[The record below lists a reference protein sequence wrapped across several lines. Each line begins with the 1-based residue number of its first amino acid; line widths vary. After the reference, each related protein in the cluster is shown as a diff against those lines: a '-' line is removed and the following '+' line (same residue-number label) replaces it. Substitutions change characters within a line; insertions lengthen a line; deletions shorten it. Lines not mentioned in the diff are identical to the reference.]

1 MKPEEIKTRLRDEM
15 ADLAPDRLEDL
26 LAACDA
32 QPQEHAPQPVP
43 MPAPRRPVWKPL
55 AAAAV
60 FVLLLGGIFG
70 YRALDKNVCTVIV
83 DINPSVTLTVNRLGR
98 VKAMDTGNADA
109 AALLADVD
117 LAGART
123 QDALGTLTDALADAD
138 YLTDADNTLL
148 VTVEGASAARAQKLG
163 RAVYDAAQASAQ
175 QRQFSAAV
183 LCQQAA
189 DAEQTRTD
197 ADAWQVSP
205 GKAALAETIALQ
217 TQLDT
222 AQALSALPVQDLL
235 VLAETY
241 DVTFDAA
248 QLYGTV
254 SRDGY
259 RSEDDVRVIV
269 GGDAA
274 VDPADC
280 TQELTQYGG
289 QLAYRVRFAAADGE
303 YCYTIAARTGDILDV
318 QRPEKPAQ
326 TPDLRQPRQSRTFR
340 TIRPTP
346 RIRRSAYPRP
356 CAGCCRSWASR
367 CRRSAMSTSSACMWA
382 AATPTTSPSRRTG
395 SRIRFTWTPTTAIFS
410 KSIS

>member
-32 QPQEHAPQPVP
+32 QPQDTAPQSVP
-43 MPAPRRPVWKPL
+43 RPVWKPL

-98 VKAMDTGNADA
+98 VKAVDTGNADA
-109 AALLADVD
+109 AALLTDVD
-117 LAGART
+117 LAGKRT
-123 QDALGTLTDALADAD
+123 QDALGTLADALADAD

-259 RSEDDVRVIV
+259 RSEDDVRAIV

-274 VDPADC
+274 VDPANC

-326 TPDLRQPRQSRTFR
+326 TPEAPAKPDVPGG
-340 TIRPTP
+340 PTD
-346 RIRRSAYPRP
+346 
-356 CAGCCRSWASR
+356 
-367 CRRSAMSTSSACMWA
+367 
-382 AATPTTSPSRRTG
+382 PTDSE
-395 SRIRFTWTPTTAIFS
+395 I
-410 KSIS
+410 SISEALHRVLQELGISLPEIRDVDVQRVHVGDRDAYHITFTANGKPYSFYVDTHDGDIF

>member
-32 QPQEHAPQPVP
+32 QPQDTAPQPVP
-43 MPAPRRPVWKPL
+43 VPAPRRPVWKPL

-70 YRALDKNVCTVIV
+70 YRALDKNVCTVTV

-98 VKAMDTGNADA
+98 VKAVDTGNADA

-117 LAGART
+117 LAGKRT
-123 QDALGTLTDALADAD
+123 QDALGTLADALTDAD

-148 VTVEGASAARAQKLG
+148 VTVDGTSAARAQKLG
-163 RAVYDAAQASAQ
+163 KAVYDAAQASAQ

-259 RSEDDVRVIV
+259 RSEDDVRAIV

-274 VDPADC
+274 IDPADC

-289 QLAYRVRFAAADGE
+289 QLAYRVRFAAAGGE
-303 YCYTIAARTGDILDV
+303 HCYTIAARTGEILDV
-318 QRPEKPAQ
+318 QHPEKPAQ
-326 TPDLRQPRQSRTFR
+326 TPEAPAAPAKPDVPDD
-340 TIRPTP
+340 PTD
-346 RIRRSAYPRP
+346 
-356 CAGCCRSWASR
+356 
-367 CRRSAMSTSSACMWA
+367 
-382 AATPTTSPSRRTG
+382 PTDSE
-395 SRIRFTWTPTTAIFS
+395 I
-410 KSIS
+410 SISEALHRVLKELGVSLPEIRDVDVRRVQVSGRDAYHITFTANGKPYSFYVDTHDGDIF

>member
-32 QPQEHAPQPVP
+32 QPQESVPQGSAPQPA
-43 MPAPRRPVWKPL
+43 PAHRRPVWKPL

-60 FVLLLGGIFG
+60 FVLLIGGIFG
-70 YRALDKNVCTVIV
+70 YRALDRSVCTVIV

-109 AALLADVD
+109 AALLAGID

-123 QDALGTLTDALADAD
+123 QDALDTLTDALTDAD

-148 VTVEGASAARAQKLG
+148 VTVEGASTARAQKLG
-163 RAVYDAAQASAQ
+163 KAVYDAAQASAQ

-189 DAEQTRTD
+189 DSDQTRTD

-241 DVTFDAA
+241 EVTFDTA

-259 RSEDDVRVIV
+259 RSEDGVRAIA

-274 VDPADC
+274 VDPSAC
-280 TQELTQYGG
+280 TQDLTQYGG
-289 QLAYRVRFAAADGE
+289 QLAYRVRFAAAGGE
-303 YCYTIAARTGDILDV
+303 YCYTIAARTGEILDV
-318 QRPEKPAQ
+318 QRPEQPAQ
-326 TPDLRQPRQSRTFR
+326 TPD
-340 TIRPTP
+340 TP
-346 RIRRSAYPRP
+346 
-356 CAGCCRSWASR
+356 
-367 CRRSAMSTSSACMWA
+367 
-382 AATPTTSPSRRTG
+382 ATPGKPDDSAAPAG
-395 SRIRFTWTPTTAIFS
+395 SEI
-410 KSIS
+410 SISEALSRVLQELGISLPDIRDVNVQRVQVSGRDAYHITFTANGKPYSFYVDAHDGDLF

>member
-32 QPQEHAPQPVP
+32 QPQDTTPQSVPVP

-60 FVLLLGGIFG
+60 FMLLLGGIFG
-70 YRALDKNVCTVIV
+70 YRALDKNVCTVTV

-98 VKAMDTGNADA
+98 VKAEDTGNADA

-117 LAGART
+117 LADKRT
-123 QDALGTLTDALADAD
+123 QDALGTLTDALTDAD

-148 VTVEGASAARAQKLG
+148 VTVEGASAAWAQKLG
-163 RAVYDAAQASAQ
+163 KAVYDAAQASAQ

-189 DAEQTRTD
+189 DTDQVRTD
-197 ADAWQVSP
+197 ADTWQVSP

-241 DVTFDAA
+241 DVTFDTA

-259 RSEDDVRVIV
+259 RSEDDVRAIV

-274 VDPADC
+274 VDPAGC

-289 QLAYRVRFAAADGE
+289 RLAYRVRFAAADGE
-303 YCYTIAARTGDILDV
+303 YCYTIAARTGEILDV

-326 TPDLRQPRQSRTFR
+326 TPDTPDS
-340 TIRPTP
+340 PTD
-346 RIRRSAYPRP
+346 
-356 CAGCCRSWASR
+356 
-367 CRRSAMSTSSACMWA
+367 
-382 AATPTTSPSRRTG
+382 PTDSE
-395 SRIRFTWTPTTAIFS
+395 I
-410 KSIS
+410 SISEALRRVLQELGVSLPEIRDVDVRRVQVSGRDAYHITFTANGKPYSFYVDTHDGDIF

>member
-32 QPQEHAPQPVP
+32 QPQDTAPQPVP
-43 MPAPRRPVWKPL
+43 VPVPAPRRPVWKPL

-70 YRALDKNVCTVIV
+70 YRALDKNVCTVTV

-98 VKAMDTGNADA
+98 VKAVDTGNADA

-117 LAGART
+117 LADKRT
-123 QDALGTLTDALADAD
+123 QDALGTLADALTDAD

-148 VTVEGASAARAQKLG
+148 VTVDGASAARAQKLG
-163 RAVYDAAQASAQ
+163 KAVYDAAQTSAQ
-175 QRQFSAAV
+175 KRQFSAAV

-241 DVTFDAA
+241 DVTFDTA

-259 RSEDDVRVIV
+259 RSEDDVRAIV

-274 VDPADC
+274 VDPAGC

-289 QLAYRVRFAAADGE
+289 QLAYRVRFAVADGE
-303 YCYTIAARTGDILDV
+303 YCYTIAARTGEILDV

-326 TPDLRQPRQSRTFR
+326 TPDTPDS
-340 TIRPTP
+340 PTD
-346 RIRRSAYPRP
+346 
-356 CAGCCRSWASR
+356 
-367 CRRSAMSTSSACMWA
+367 
-382 AATPTTSPSRRTG
+382 PTDSE
-395 SRIRFTWTPTTAIFS
+395 I
-410 KSIS
+410 SISEALHRVLQELGVSLPEIRDVDVRRVQVSGRDAYHITFTANGKPYSFYVDTHDGDIF

>member
-32 QPQEHAPQPVP
+32 QPQDTAPQPVP
-43 MPAPRRPVWKPL
+43 VPVPAPRRPVWKPL

-70 YRALDKNVCTVIV
+70 YRALDKNVCTVTV

-98 VKAMDTGNADA
+98 VKAVDTGNADA
-109 AALLADVD
+109 AALLTDVD
-117 LAGART
+117 LAGKRT
-123 QDALGTLTDALADAD
+123 QDALGTLADALADAD

-163 RAVYDAAQASAQ
+163 KAVYDAAQASAQ
-175 QRQFSAAV
+175 KRQFSAAV

-197 ADAWQVSP
+197 ADTWQVSP

-259 RSEDDVRVIV
+259 RSEDDVRAIV

-326 TPDLRQPRQSRTFR
+326 TPEAPAKPDVPDD
-340 TIRPTP
+340 PT
-346 RIRRSAYPRP
+346 
-356 CAGCCRSWASR
+356 G
-367 CRRSAMSTSSACMWA
+367 
-382 AATPTTSPSRRTG
+382 PTDSE
-395 SRIRFTWTPTTAIFS
+395 I
-410 KSIS
+410 SISEALRRVLQELGISLPEIRDVDVQRVQVSGRDAYHITFTANGKPYSFYVDTHDGDIF

>member
-15 ADLAPDRLEDL
+15 ADLAPDCLEDL

-43 MPAPRRPVWKPL
+43 MLAPRRPVWKPL

-98 VKAMDTGNADA
+98 VKAMDTGNAAA
-109 AALLADVD
+109 AALLADVG

-123 QDALGTLTDALADAD
+123 QDALGMLTDALADAD

-259 RSEDDVRVIV
+259 RSEDDVRAIV

-289 QLAYRVRFAAADGE
+289 QLAYRVRFAATGGK

-318 QRPEKPAQ
+318 QRQEKPAQ
-326 TPDLRQPRQSRTFR
+326 TPEAPAAPAKPDD
-340 TIRPTP
+340 PTD
-346 RIRRSAYPRP
+346 
-356 CAGCCRSWASR
+356 
-367 CRRSAMSTSSACMWA
+367 
-382 AATPTTSPSRRTG
+382 PTDSE
-395 SRIRFTWTPTTAIFS
+395 I
-410 KSIS
+410 SISEALRRVLQELGISLPEIRDVDVQRVHVGGRDAYHITFTANGKPYSFYVDTHDGDIF

>member
-32 QPQEHAPQPVP
+32 QPQEHAPQPAP

-70 YRALDKNVCTVIV
+70 YRALDQSVCTVIV

-98 VKAMDTGNADA
+98 VKAVNTGNTDA
-109 AALLADVD
+109 AALLADTD
-117 LAGART
+117 LQGERT
-123 QDALGTLTDALADAD
+123 QDALGTLTDALVDAD

-148 VTVEGASAARAQKLG
+148 VTVEDASAARAQKLG
-163 RAVYDAAQASAQ
+163 KAVYDAAQASAQ

-189 DAEQTRTD
+189 DAEQMHTD

-241 DVTFDAA
+241 DVTFDTA

-259 RSEDDVRVIV
+259 RSEDDVRAIV

-274 VDPADC
+274 IDPADC

-289 QLAYRVRFAAADGE
+289 QLAYRVRFAAAGGE
-303 YCYTIAARTGDILDV
+303 YCYTIAARTGEILDV

-326 TPDLRQPRQSRTFR
+326 TPDTPDS
-340 TIRPTP
+340 PTD
-346 RIRRSAYPRP
+346 
-356 CAGCCRSWASR
+356 
-367 CRRSAMSTSSACMWA
+367 
-382 AATPTTSPSRRTG
+382 PTDSE
-395 SRIRFTWTPTTAIFS
+395 I
-410 KSIS
+410 SISEALRRVLQELGVSLPEIRDVDVQRVHVGGRDAYHITFTANGKPYSFYVDAHDGDIF

>member
-32 QPQEHAPQPVP
+32 QPQDTTPQSVPVP

-259 RSEDDVRVIV
+259 RNEDDVRAIV

-274 VDPADC
+274 VDPAGC

-289 QLAYRVRFAAADGE
+289 RLAYRVRFAAADGE
-303 YCYTIAARTGDILDV
+303 YCYTIAARTGEILDV

-326 TPDLRQPRQSRTFR
+326 TPDTPDS
-340 TIRPTP
+340 PTD
-346 RIRRSAYPRP
+346 
-356 CAGCCRSWASR
+356 
-367 CRRSAMSTSSACMWA
+367 
-382 AATPTTSPSRRTG
+382 PTDSE
-395 SRIRFTWTPTTAIFS
+395 I
-410 KSIS
+410 SISEALRRVLQELGVSLPEIRDVDVQRVHVGGRDAYHITFTANGKPYSFYVDTHDGDIF

>member
-15 ADLAPDRLEDL
+15 ADLAPDRLDDL

-32 QPQEHAPQPVP
+32 QPQEAAPQPTP
-43 MPAPRRPVWKPL
+43 MPVHRRPVWKPL

-60 FVLLLGGIFG
+60 FVLLIGGIFG
-70 YRALDKNVCTVIV
+70 YRALDQSICTVTV

-123 QDALGTLTDALADAD
+123 RDALGTLTDALAAAD

-148 VTVEGASAARAQKLG
+148 VTVEDASAARAQKLG
-163 RAVYDAAQASAQ
+163 KAVYDAAQAAAQ

-189 DAEQTRTD
+189 ASDQTRTD
-197 ADAWQVSP
+197 ADTWQVSP

-254 SRDGY
+254 SHDGY
-259 RSEDDVRVIV
+259 RSEDDVRAIA

-303 YCYTIAARTGDILDV
+303 YCYTIAARTGEILDV
-318 QRPEKPAQ
+318 QRPEQPAQ
-326 TPDLRQPRQSRTFR
+326 TPD
-340 TIRPTP
+340 TP
-346 RIRRSAYPRP
+346 
-356 CAGCCRSWASR
+356 
-367 CRRSAMSTSSACMWA
+367 A
-382 AATPTTSPSRRTG
+382 AAGKPDDSAATADSEISVSEALRRVLQQLG
-395 SRIRFTWTPTTAIFS
+395 ISLPEIRDVNVQRVQVFGRDAYRITFTVNGKPYLFYVDAHDGDLL
-410 KSIS
+410 

>member
-32 QPQEHAPQPVP
+32 QPQDTAPQPVP
-43 MPAPRRPVWKPL
+43 VPVPAPRRPVWKPL

-70 YRALDKNVCTVIV
+70 YRALDKNVCTVTV

-98 VKAMDTGNADA
+98 VKAVDTGNADA

-117 LAGART
+117 LAGKRT
-123 QDALGTLTDALADAD
+123 QDALGTLTDALTDAD

-148 VTVEGASAARAQKLG
+148 VTVEGASAAWAQKLG
-163 RAVYDAAQASAQ
+163 KAVYDAAQASAQ

-189 DAEQTRTD
+189 DTDQVRTD
-197 ADAWQVSP
+197 ADTWQVSP

-259 RSEDDVRVIV
+259 RSEDDVRAIV

-274 VDPADC
+274 VDPAGC

-289 QLAYRVRFAAADGE
+289 RLAYRVRFAAANGE
-303 YCYTIAARTGDILDV
+303 YCYTIAARTGEILDV

-326 TPDLRQPRQSRTFR
+326 TPE
-340 TIRPTP
+340 TP
-346 RIRRSAYPRP
+346 
-356 CAGCCRSWASR
+356 
-367 CRRSAMSTSSACMWA
+367 
-382 AATPTTSPSRRTG
+382 ATPDTPDSPTDSE
-395 SRIRFTWTPTTAIFS
+395 I
-410 KSIS
+410 SISEALRRVLQELGVSLPEIRDVDVRRVQVSGRDAYHITFTANGKPYSFYVDTHDGDIF

>member
-32 QPQEHAPQPVP
+32 QPQDTAPQPAP

-70 YRALDKNVCTVIV
+70 YRALDQSVCTVIV

-98 VKAMDTGNADA
+98 VKAVNTGNTDA
-109 AALLADVD
+109 AALLADTD
-117 LAGART
+117 LQGERT
-123 QDALGTLTDALADAD
+123 QDALGTLTDALVDAD

-148 VTVEGASAARAQKLG
+148 VTVEDASAARAQKLG
-163 RAVYDAAQASAQ
+163 KAVYDAAQASAQ

-189 DAEQTRTD
+189 DAEQMRTD

-241 DVTFDAA
+241 DVTFDTA

-259 RSEDDVRVIV
+259 RSEDDVRAIV

-274 VDPADC
+274 VDPAGC

-289 QLAYRVRFAAADGE
+289 RLAYRVRFAAADGE
-303 YCYTIAARTGDILDV
+303 YCYTIAARTGEILDV

-326 TPDLRQPRQSRTFR
+326 TPDTPDS
-340 TIRPTP
+340 PTD
-346 RIRRSAYPRP
+346 
-356 CAGCCRSWASR
+356 
-367 CRRSAMSTSSACMWA
+367 
-382 AATPTTSPSRRTG
+382 PTDSE
-395 SRIRFTWTPTTAIFS
+395 I
-410 KSIS
+410 SISEALRRVLQELGVSLPEIRDVDVQRVHVGGRDAYHITFTANGKPYSFYVDTHDGDIF

>member
-32 QPQEHAPQPVP
+32 QPQEHAPQSAP
-43 MPAPRRPVWKPL
+43 MPVPRRPVWKPL

-70 YRALDKNVCTVIV
+70 YRALDQSVCTVIV

-98 VKAMDTGNADA
+98 VKAVNTGNTDA
-109 AALLADVD
+109 AALLADTD
-117 LAGART
+117 LQGERT

-138 YLTDADNTLL
+138 YLTGADNTLL
-148 VTVEGASAARAQKLG
+148 VTVEDASAARAQKLG
-163 RAVYDAAQASAQ
+163 KAVYDAAQASAQ

-189 DAEQTRTD
+189 DTDQVRTD
-197 ADAWQVSP
+197 ADTWQVSP

-241 DVTFDAA
+241 DVTFDTA

-259 RSEDDVRVIV
+259 RSEDDVRAIV

-274 VDPADC
+274 VDPTGC

-289 QLAYRVRFAAADGE
+289 RLAYRVRFAAADGE
-303 YCYTIAARTGDILDV
+303 YCYTIAARTGEILDV

-326 TPDLRQPRQSRTFR
+326 TPDTPDS
-340 TIRPTP
+340 PTD
-346 RIRRSAYPRP
+346 
-356 CAGCCRSWASR
+356 
-367 CRRSAMSTSSACMWA
+367 
-382 AATPTTSPSRRTG
+382 PTDSE
-395 SRIRFTWTPTTAIFS
+395 I
-410 KSIS
+410 SISEALRRVLQELGVSLPEIRDVDVQRVHVGGRDAYHITFTANGKPYSFYVDAHDGDIF

>member
-32 QPQEHAPQPVP
+32 QPQDTTPQSVPVP

-70 YRALDKNVCTVIV
+70 YRALDKSVCTVIV

-98 VKAMDTGNADA
+98 VKAVDTGNADA

-117 LAGART
+117 LAGKRT
-123 QDALGTLTDALADAD
+123 QDALGTLADALTDAD

-148 VTVEGASAARAQKLG
+148 VTVDGTSAARAQKLG
-163 RAVYDAAQASAQ
+163 KAVYDAAQASAQ

-259 RSEDDVRVIV
+259 RSEDDVRAIV

-274 VDPADC
+274 VDPAGC

-289 QLAYRVRFAAADGE
+289 RLAYRVRFAAADGE
-303 YCYTIAARTGDILDV
+303 YCYTIAARTGEILDV

-326 TPDLRQPRQSRTFR
+326 TPE
-340 TIRPTP
+340 TP
-346 RIRRSAYPRP
+346 
-356 CAGCCRSWASR
+356 
-367 CRRSAMSTSSACMWA
+367 
-382 AATPTTSPSRRTG
+382 ATPDTPDSPTDSE
-395 SRIRFTWTPTTAIFS
+395 I
-410 KSIS
+410 SISEALRRVLQELGVSLPEIRDVDVRRVQVSGRDAYHITFTANGKPYSFYVDTHDGDIF

>member
-32 QPQEHAPQPVP
+32 QPQDTAPQPAP

-70 YRALDKNVCTVIV
+70 YRALDQSVCTVIV

-98 VKAMDTGNADA
+98 VKAVNTGNTDA
-109 AALLADVD
+109 AALLADTD
-117 LAGART
+117 LQGERT

-148 VTVEGASAARAQKLG
+148 VTVEDASAARAQKLG
-163 RAVYDAAQASAQ
+163 KAVYDAAQASAQ

-189 DAEQTRTD
+189 DTDQVRTD
-197 ADAWQVSP
+197 ADTWQVSP

-259 RSEDDVRVIV
+259 RSEDDVRAIV

-274 VDPADC
+274 VDPAGY

-289 QLAYRVRFAAADGE
+289 RLAYRVRFAAADGE
-303 YCYTIAARTGDILDV
+303 YCYTIAARTGEILDV
-318 QRPEKPAQ
+318 QRPEKPAK
-326 TPDLRQPRQSRTFR
+326 TPDTPDS
-340 TIRPTP
+340 PTD
-346 RIRRSAYPRP
+346 
-356 CAGCCRSWASR
+356 
-367 CRRSAMSTSSACMWA
+367 
-382 AATPTTSPSRRTG
+382 PTDSE
-395 SRIRFTWTPTTAIFS
+395 I
-410 KSIS
+410 SISEALRRVLQELGVSLPEIRDVDVQRVHVGGRDAYHITFTANGKPYSFYVDAHDGDIF

>member
-32 QPQEHAPQPVP
+32 QPQDTTPQSVPVP

-70 YRALDKNVCTVIV
+70 YRALDQSVCTVIV

-98 VKAMDTGNADA
+98 VKAVDTGNADA

-117 LAGART
+117 LAGKRT

-148 VTVEGASAARAQKLG
+148 VTVEDASAARAQKLG
-163 RAVYDAAQASAQ
+163 KAVYDAAQASAQ

-189 DAEQTRTD
+189 DAEQMRTD

-241 DVTFDAA
+241 DVTFDTA

-259 RSEDDVRVIV
+259 RSEDDVRAIV

-274 VDPADC
+274 VDPAGC

-289 QLAYRVRFAAADGE
+289 RLAYRVRFAAADGE
-303 YCYTIAARTGDILDV
+303 YCYTIAARTGEILDV

-326 TPDLRQPRQSRTFR
+326 TPE
-340 TIRPTP
+340 TP
-346 RIRRSAYPRP
+346 
-356 CAGCCRSWASR
+356 
-367 CRRSAMSTSSACMWA
+367 
-382 AATPTTSPSRRTG
+382 ATPDTPDSPTDSE
-395 SRIRFTWTPTTAIFS
+395 I
-410 KSIS
+410 SISEALRRVLQELGVSLPEIRDVDVQRVHVGGRDAYHITFTANGKPYSFYVDTHDGDIF

>member
-32 QPQEHAPQPVP
+32 QPQEHAPQP
-43 MPAPRRPVWKPL
+43 APRRPVWKPL

-60 FVLLLGGIFG
+60 FVLLLGCIFG

-205 GKAALAETIALQ
+205 GKAVLAETIALQ
-217 TQLDT
+217 TQLGT

-259 RSEDDVRVIV
+259 RSEDDVRAIV
-269 GGDAA
+269 GSNAA

-326 TPDLRQPRQSRTFR
+326 TPEAPEAPAKPDVPDD
-340 TIRPTP
+340 PTD
-346 RIRRSAYPRP
+346 
-356 CAGCCRSWASR
+356 
-367 CRRSAMSTSSACMWA
+367 
-382 AATPTTSPSRRTG
+382 PTDSE
-395 SRIRFTWTPTTAIFS
+395 I
-410 KSIS
+410 SISEALRRVLQELGISLPEIRDVDVQRVHVGGRDAYHITFTANGKPYSFYVDTHNGDIF

>member
-32 QPQEHAPQPVP
+32 QPQDTTPQSVPVP

-70 YRALDKNVCTVIV
+70 YRALDKNVCTVTV

-98 VKAMDTGNADA
+98 VKAVDTGNADA
-109 AALLADVD
+109 AALLADTD
-117 LAGART
+117 LQGERT
-123 QDALGTLTDALADAD
+123 QDALGTLTDALVDAD

-148 VTVEGASAARAQKLG
+148 VTVEDASAARAQKLG
-163 RAVYDAAQASAQ
+163 KAVYDAAQASAQ

-189 DAEQTRTD
+189 DAEQMRTD

-241 DVTFDAA
+241 DVTFDTA

-259 RSEDDVRVIV
+259 RSEDDVRAIV
-269 GGDAA
+269 GDDAA
-274 VDPADC
+274 IDPADC

-303 YCYTIAARTGDILDV
+303 YCYTIAARTGEILDV

-326 TPDLRQPRQSRTFR
+326 TPE
-340 TIRPTP
+340 TP
-346 RIRRSAYPRP
+346 
-356 CAGCCRSWASR
+356 
-367 CRRSAMSTSSACMWA
+367 
-382 AATPTTSPSRRTG
+382 ATPDTPDSPTDSE
-395 SRIRFTWTPTTAIFS
+395 I
-410 KSIS
+410 SISEALRRVLQELGVSLPEIRDVDVRRVQVSGRDAYHITFTANGKPYSFYVDTHDGDIF

>member
-32 QPQEHAPQPVP
+32 QPQESAPQPA
-43 MPAPRRPVWKPL
+43 PAYRRPVWKPL

-60 FVLLLGGIFG
+60 FVLLIGSIFG
-70 YRALDKNVCTVIV
+70 YRALDRSVCTVIV

-109 AALLADVD
+109 AALLADID
-117 LAGART
+117 LVGART
-123 QDALGTLTDALADAD
+123 QDALDTLTDALTDAD

-148 VTVEGASAARAQKLG
+148 VTVEGASTARAQKLG
-163 RAVYDAAQASAQ
+163 KAVYDAAQASAQ

-189 DAEQTRTD
+189 DSDQTRTD

-241 DVTFDAA
+241 EVTFDTA

-259 RSEDDVRVIV
+259 RSEDDVRAIA

-274 VDPADC
+274 VDPSAC

-289 QLAYRVRFAAADGE
+289 QLAYRVRFAAAGGE
-303 YCYTIAARTGDILDV
+303 YCYTIAARTGEILDV
-318 QRPEKPAQ
+318 QRPEQPAQ
-326 TPDLRQPRQSRTFR
+326 TPD
-340 TIRPTP
+340 TP
-346 RIRRSAYPRP
+346 
-356 CAGCCRSWASR
+356 
-367 CRRSAMSTSSACMWA
+367 
-382 AATPTTSPSRRTG
+382 ATPGKPDDSAAPAG
-395 SRIRFTWTPTTAIFS
+395 SEI
-410 KSIS
+410 SISEALRRVLQELGISLPDIRDVNVQRVQVSGRDAYHITFTANGKPYSFYVDTHDGDLF

>member
-32 QPQEHAPQPVP
+32 QPQEHAPQPAP

-70 YRALDKNVCTVIV
+70 YRALDQSVCTVIV

-98 VKAMDTGNADA
+98 VKAVNTGNTDA
-109 AALLADVD
+109 AALLADTD
-117 LAGART
+117 LQGERT
-123 QDALGTLTDALADAD
+123 QDALGTLTDALVDAD

-148 VTVEGASAARAQKLG
+148 VTVEDASAARAQKLG
-163 RAVYDAAQASAQ
+163 KAVYDAAQASAQ

-189 DAEQTRTD
+189 DTDQVRTD
-197 ADAWQVSP
+197 ADTWQVSP

-241 DVTFDAA
+241 DVTFDTA

-254 SRDGY
+254 SRYGY
-259 RSEDDVRVIV
+259 RSEDDVRAIV

-274 VDPADC
+274 VDPAGC

-289 QLAYRVRFAAADGE
+289 RLAYRVRFAAADGE
-303 YCYTIAARTGDILDV
+303 YCYTIAARTGEILDV

-326 TPDLRQPRQSRTFR
+326 TPE
-340 TIRPTP
+340 TP
-346 RIRRSAYPRP
+346 
-356 CAGCCRSWASR
+356 
-367 CRRSAMSTSSACMWA
+367 
-382 AATPTTSPSRRTG
+382 ATPDTPDSPTDSE
-395 SRIRFTWTPTTAIFS
+395 I
-410 KSIS
+410 SISEALHRVLQELGVSLPEIRDVDVQRVHVGGRDAYHITFTANGKPYSFYVDAHDGDIF

>member
-1 MKPEEIKTRLRDEM
+1 MKWPTSHPTDWKICWPPAMRSRRSTRRS
-15 ADLAPDRLEDL
+15 
-26 LAACDA
+26 
-32 QPQEHAPQPVP
+32 PVS

-60 FVLLLGGIFG
+60 FALLLGGIFG

-98 VKAMDTGNADA
+98 VKTMDTGNADA

-254 SRDGY
+254 SHDGY
-259 RSEDDVRVIV
+259 RSRGRRAHDRGRRR
-269 GGDAA
+269 GGRSGRLHAGADA
-274 VDPADC
+274 V
-280 TQELTQYGG
+280 
-289 QLAYRVRFAAADGE
+289 
-303 YCYTIAARTGDILDV
+303 
-318 QRPEKPAQ
+318 
-326 TPDLRQPRQSRTFR
+326 
-340 TIRPTP
+340 
-346 RIRRSAYPRP
+346 RRSARLP
-356 CAGCCRSWASR
+356 CPLCGG
-367 CRRSAMSTSSACMWA
+367 RRGILLHD
-382 AATPTTSPSRRTG
+382 RRAH
-395 SRIRFTWTPTTAIFS
+395 R
-410 KSIS
+410 